1 MCAAVAI
8 FIFLN
13 TSAKEPIPVWRSC
26 QIGKLQCLLAVLF
39 DQCSE
44 LLAIFFSTFCLFLCI
59 LWMRNVKPMRQSRR
73 KVQTPGQEPNVASG
87 TRAEQCDRR
96 APECPEFPSVS
107 SFDLHPSDA
116 SIPDF
121 TDDAAEE
128 LRIASLQRFHNEIHS
143 ARANRSSDDFDG
155 GSVPFLLDPVRKV
168 HLTRST
174 SLPSPTVTVRVAKM
188 RSFYSL
194 ENSIQRP
201 IEYEYFQAPSPEERG
216 MRAAFNLDACV
227 MEGIDKSRFRNR
239 ASARTLLSSDVNSS
253 CGKAIEQVIACDRPR
268 AAYNAVLGS
277 RRNLQMAVRKL
288 KAMQEIQ
295 FLTASEHVGQS

>member
-1 MCAAVAI
+1 MEGNTALLSSPKDQSCTCSPIAVSAFADFHSNGDI
-8 FIFLN
+8 EKIKHWVVDLRVE
-13 TSAKEPIPVWRSC
+13 TSQDEVVIDRLP
-26 QIGKLQCLLAVLF
+26 
-39 DQCSE
+39 E
-44 LLAIFFSTFCLFLCI
+44 
-59 LWMRNVKPMRQSRR
+59 
-73 KVQTPGQEPNVASG
+73 TPGQEPKVSGG

-227 MEGIDKSRFRNR
+227 KEGIGNSRFRNR
-239 ASARTLLSSDVNSS
+239 VSTRTLLSSDVNSS

>member
-1 MCAAVAI
+1 MEGNTTLLSSPKDQLCSCSPNAVCAFADFHSNDDIDKSKHWVVD
-8 FIFLN
+8 LRVE
-13 TSAKEPIPVWRSC
+13 TSQDEVVIDRLP
-26 QIGKLQCLLAVLF
+26 
-39 DQCSE
+39 E
-44 LLAIFFSTFCLFLCI
+44 
-59 LWMRNVKPMRQSRR
+59 
-73 KVQTPGQEPNVASG
+73 TPGQEPNVASG

-155 GSVPFLLDPVRKV
+155 GSVPLDPVRKV
-168 HLTRST
+168 HPTRST
-174 SLPSPTVTVRVAKM
+174 SLPSPTVTVRMAKM
-188 RSFYSL
+188 RSFYSI
-194 ENSIQRP
+194 ENSIESP

-227 MEGIDKSRFRNR
+227 MEGIEKSRFRNR
-239 ASARTLLSSDVNSS
+239 ASARTLPSSDVNSS
-253 CGKAIEQVIACDRPR
+253 CGKVIEQVIACDRPR

-295 FLTASEHVGQS
+295 FLTASENMGQL

>member
-1 MCAAVAI
+1 MEGSKT
-8 FIFLN
+8 LP
-13 TSAKEPIPVWRSC
+13 SSPKDQLRSC
-26 QIGKLQCLLAVLF
+26 SPNAVCALADCHSNDDIEKSKHWVVDLRVETSQ
-39 DQCSE
+39 DE
-44 LLAIFFSTFCLFLCI
+44 VVIDRL
-59 LWMRNVKPMRQSRR
+59 P
-73 KVQTPGQEPNVASG
+73 QTPGQEPNVASG

-121 TDDAAEE
+121 TDDVAEE

-155 GSVPFLLDPVRKV
+155 GSVPLDPVRKV
-168 HLTRST
+168 HPTRST

-194 ENSIQRP
+194 ENSIESP

-227 MEGIDKSRFRNR
+227 MEGIDTSRFKNR
-239 ASARTLLSSDVNSS
+239 VSTRMLLSTDVNSS
-253 CGKAIEQVIACDRPR
+253 CGKDIEQVVECDRPR

-288 KAMQEIQ
+288 KAMQAIQ
-295 FLTASEHVGQS
+295 FLTESENMGQS

>member
-1 MCAAVAI
+1 MSAFAGHWVVD
-8 FIFLN
+8 LRVE
-13 TSAKEPIPVWRSC
+13 TSQDEVVIDRLP
-26 QIGKLQCLLAVLF
+26 
-39 DQCSE
+39 E
-44 LLAIFFSTFCLFLCI
+44 
-59 LWMRNVKPMRQSRR
+59 
-73 KVQTPGQEPNVASG
+73 TPGQEPNVASG

-168 HLTRST
+168 HPTRST
-174 SLPSPTVTVRVAKM
+174 SLPSPTVTVRMAKM
-188 RSFYSL
+188 RSFYSI
-194 ENSIQRP
+194 ENSIESP

-239 ASARTLLSSDVNSS
+239 VSTRTLLSSDVNSS

-295 FLTASEHVGQS
+295 FLTASEHMGQSK

>member
-1 MCAAVAI
+1 MEGNKALPSSPKDQLRTCSPSAVSAFADFHANGDI
-8 FIFLN
+8 EKSKHSVVDLRVE
-13 TSAKEPIPVWRSC
+13 TSQDEVVVDRLP
-26 QIGKLQCLLAVLF
+26 
-39 DQCSE
+39 E
-44 LLAIFFSTFCLFLCI
+44 
-59 LWMRNVKPMRQSRR
+59 
-73 KVQTPGQEPNVASG
+73 TPGQEPNVASG
-87 TRAEQCDRR
+87 TRAEQCDCR

-121 TDDAAEE
+121 TDDVAEE
-128 LRIASLQRFHNEIHS
+128 LRIASLQRFQSEIHS
-143 ARANRSSDDFDG
+143 ARANHNRTSDDSDG
-155 GSVPFLLDPVRKV
+155 GSVLLDPVRKV

-174 SLPSPTVTVRVAKM
+174 SLPSPTVTVLVAKM

-194 ENSIQRP
+194 ENSIESP
-201 IEYEYFQAPSPEERG
+201 IEYEYFQTPSPEERG

-227 MEGIDKSRFRNR
+227 MEGIGKSRFRNR
-239 ASARTLLSSDVNSS
+239 APTRTLLSSDVNSS

-295 FLTASEHVGQS
+295 FLTTREHMGAP